1 MRLKNQIFMGLTV
14 ACLIGGMTGATFAQQ
29 APPAEGDEA
38 QLIAV
43 LKSEDAPLFDKAKAC
58 QQLAMIGTKAAVPV
72 LAGLL
77 GDEKMGHY
85 ARYGL
90 EPIPDASVDAALAE
104 ASGKLKGGLLIGVI
118 NSIAMRDKAESVDN
132 LKKLLGHSD
141 VEVAAAAAA
150 AMGRIHTSDAVA
162 ALTKALGAPAS
173 QRPAI
178 AAACLTAGDMLLGDG
193 KKTEAAAI
201 YDAVR
206 AAELPKRLRIAGT
219 YGAIRARGAEG
230 LPLLM
235 ECLGSD
241 DKLQFRIGLRMA
253 QELPGAEVTRAL
265 IEILPKLAPP
275 AGTVPEPLV
284 ITKAEY
290 GANDKWVDVTNKLAV
305 AGLGGGLSVTS
316 GNHLAGD
323 PIHGVAKQLKVDY
336 VLDGKEHSVTVPEG
350 KPFQVKSDAE
360 APYPRQALVVYVLG
374 ARGDKS
380 ALPAVLEMATSGS
393 AHVRVP
399 AVRVL
404 AELGD
409 VGAVPVLLKAAA
421 RSRGLLAAAAGDS
434 LADLGG
440 PDVDAKLESML
451 AASEGR
457 KQLVLIDLAGRRGIS
472 SAMPTLLKLAD
483 SDDAEIRAAAIGSL
497 GLTVGPDQLS
507 TLIDRLVSPKAPDVA
522 PAAKEAL
529 RKACLRMPDRDAGAA
544 VLIESMDGASTR
556 AKVDLLDLLGVVG
569 GGVAL
574 EGVSAATGDA
584 DEAIQDAATRVLGG
598 WMSADVAPVL
608 LELAKTGNDK
618 FKVRCLRGYLRVARQ
633 LKVPNQERI
642 KMSSQ
647 ALDIAE
653 RDDEKRLAFEI
664 LARYPTGKSLSLVVP
679 YLDNDS
685 LKKSAAAA
693 AVVIAENVVDRIPKA
708 VATAM
713 AKASEATDN
722 RDVAAR
728 AKALQDRAEAKLG
741 NR

>member
-1 MRLKNQIFMGLTV
+1 MRLNRQIFTGLAV
-14 ACLIGGMTGATFAQQ
+14 ACLIGGMTAAVFAQQ

-43 LKSEDAPLFDKAKAC
+43 LKSKDAPLFDKAKAC
-58 QQLAMIGTKAAVPV
+58 QRLAMIGTKAAVPV

-77 GDEKMGHY
+77 DDEEMAHY

-104 ASGKLKGGLLIGVI
+104 ASGKLEGGLLIGVI
-118 NSIAMRDKAESVDN
+118 NSIAMRGKADSVDN
-132 LKKLLGHSD
+132 LKELLGDSD
-141 VEVAAAAAA
+141 AQVAAAAAS
-150 AMGRIHTSDAVA
+150 AMGRIHTPDAVA
-162 ALTKALGAPAS
+162 ALKKALGGSAS
-173 QRPAI
+173 QRPAM

-193 KKTEAAAI
+193 KKAEAAAV

-206 AAELPKRLRIAGT
+206 AAELPKHLRIAGT

-241 DKLQFRIGLRMA
+241 DKVEFRIGLRIA

-265 IEILPKLAPP
+265 VEMLPKLAPP

-284 ITKAEY
+284 IIKAEY
-290 GANDKWVDVTNKLAV
+290 GANDTWVDVTNKLA
-305 AGLGGGLSVTS
+305 AAALGGGLSVTS

-323 PIHGVAKQLKVDY
+323 PINGVVKQLKVDY
-336 VLDGKEHSVTVPEG
+336 VLEGKEHSVTVPEG
-350 KPFQVKSDAE
+350 ETFAVKSDAE
-360 APYPRQALVVYVLG
+360 APYPSQALVVYVLG

-380 ALPAVLEMATSGS
+380 ALPAVLKMATSGS
-393 AHVRVP
+393 AHVRTP
-399 AVRVL
+399 AIRVL

-409 VGAVPVLLKAAA
+409 ASAVPVLLKTAVE
-421 RSRGLLAAAAGDS
+421 SEGLLAAAAAES

-440 PDVDAKLESML
+440 EDVDDRLESML
-451 AASEGR
+451 AVSEGR
-457 KQLVLIDLAGRRGIS
+457 KQRVLIDLAGRRGIS

-483 SDDAEIRAAAIGSL
+483 SDDAEIRGAAIGAL
-497 GLTVGPDQLS
+497 GLTVGLDQLS
-507 TLIDRLVSPKAPDVA
+507 TLIDRLVSPQAEDVA
-522 PAAKEAL
+522 AAAKEAL

-544 VLIESMDGASTR
+544 VLIESMTGASLTAR
-556 AKVDLLDLLGVVG
+556 VDLLDLLGVVG

-574 EGVSAATGDA
+574 EGVSASTGDA
-584 DEAIQDAATRVLGG
+584 DEAIQDAATRVLGE

-633 LKVPNQERI
+633 LKVPMKDRME
-642 KMSSQ
+642 MCSQ
-647 ALDIAE
+647 ALAIAE
-653 RDDEKRLAFEI
+653 RDDEKMLAFEI
-664 LARYPTGKSLSLVVP
+664 LARYPGGKSLSLVTP
-679 YLDNDS
+679 YLDDDS

-693 AVVIAENVVDRIPKA
+693 AAVIAEKMVDRNPKA
-708 VATAM
+708 VAAAM
-713 AKASEATDN
+713 AKAVEATDN

-728 AKALQDRAEAKLG
+728 AKALLDQAEGKL
-741 NR
+741 RQK

>member
-1 MRLKNQIFMGLTV
+1 MRLKKQIFTGLAV
-14 ACLIGGMTGATFAQQ
+14 ACLFGGMTAATFAQQ

-43 LKSEDAPLFDKAKAC
+43 LKSKDAPLFDKAKAC

-77 GDEKMGHY
+77 GDEEMGHY

-104 ASGKLKGGLLIGVI
+104 ASGKLEGGLLIGVI
-118 NSIAMRDKAESVDN
+118 NSIAMRGKAESVDN
-132 LKKLLGHSD
+132 LKKLLGNSD
-141 VEVAAAAAA
+141 AEVAAAAAA
-150 AMGRIHTSDAVA
+150 AMGRIHTPDAVA
-162 ALTKALGAPAS
+162 ALKKTLGGPAS
-173 QRPAI
+173 QRPAM

-193 KKTEAAAI
+193 KKTEAAAV

-206 AAELPKRLRIAGT
+206 AAELPKHLRIAGT

-253 QELPGAEVTRAL
+253 QELPGEEVTRAL
-265 IEILPKLAPP
+265 VEVLPKLAPP

-290 GANDKWVDVTNKLAV
+290 GADDKWVDVTNKLAV
-305 AGLGGGLSVTS
+305 AASGNGLSVTS

-323 PIHGVAKQLKVDY
+323 PINGVVKQLKVDY
-336 VLDGKEHSVTVPEG
+336 VLEGKEHSVTVPEG
-350 KPFQVKSDAE
+350 ETLQIESDVE
-360 APYPRQALVVYVLG
+360 APYPRQALVIYVLG

-393 AHVRVP
+393 AHVRTP
-399 AVRVL
+399 AIRAL

-409 VGAVPVLLKAAA
+409 ASAVPVLLKAAVESQ
-421 RSRGLLAAAAGDS
+421 RLLAAAAADS

-440 PDVDAKLESML
+440 EDVDARLESML
-451 AASEGR
+451 AQSEGR

-483 SDDAEIRAAAIGSL
+483 SDDAEIRAAAIGAL
-497 GLTVGPDQLS
+497 GMTVGLDDLS
-507 TLIDRLVSPKAPDVA
+507 ALIGRLVSPKADDVA

-544 VLIESMDGASTR
+544 VLLESMTGASTR

-569 GGVAL
+569 GDVAL
-574 EGVSAATGDA
+574 QGVSAATGDA
-584 DEAIQDAATRVLGG
+584 DEAIQDAATRVLGE

-642 KMSSQ
+642 EMCSQ
-647 ALDIAE
+647 ALALAG
-653 RDDEKRLAFEI
+653 RDDEKMLAFEI
-664 LARYPTGKSLSLVVP
+664 LARYPGGKSLSLVTP

-693 AVVIAENVVDRIPKA
+693 AVVIAEKVVDRNPKG
-708 VATAM
+708 VAAAM
-713 AKASEATDN
+713 AKALEATDN
-722 RDVAAR
+722 KDVAAQ
-728 AKALQDRAEAKLG
+728 AKALLDRAAAKL
-741 NR
+741 R